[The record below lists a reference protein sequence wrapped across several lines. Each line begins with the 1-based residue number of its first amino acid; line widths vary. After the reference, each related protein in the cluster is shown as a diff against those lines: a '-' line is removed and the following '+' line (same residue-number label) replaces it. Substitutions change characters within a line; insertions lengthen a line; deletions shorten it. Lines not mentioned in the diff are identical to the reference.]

1 MITKTSAPQRRAQ
14 RQLKLLLGG
23 DTRLKITEQAAQD
36 RRILKAL
43 DALVSDWPATR
54 AG

>member
-1 MITKTSAPQRRAQ
+1 VTVAEHSLHRRRAQ

-36 RRILKAL
+36 RRVLKAL
-43 DALVSDWPATR
+43 DEHLRR
-54 AG
+54 AS